1 MNISLY
7 LKYQKSFFYAKYYDV
22 HDEIRE
28 TSNYLSKLFSRYNL
42 TDSAY
47 KYQDIYITIQDSLF
61 NSDKIRSLQIA
72 TIQENIK
79 QEKIREKIQKEH
91 EERNNNLILAAIGFF
106 IPQMRQT
113 SADPWTNGLGFLSV
127 SSYRIKL
134 I

>member
-1 MNISLY
+1 MAYSFTKRLQFASL
-7 LKYQKSFFYAKYYDV
+7 SFSLARPCLENSKKKG
-22 HDEIRE
+22 RE

-79 QEKIREKIQKEH
+79 QEKIREKIIKKNTYHQ
-91 EERNNNLILAAIGFF
+91 NL
-106 IPQMRQT
+106 M
-113 SADPWTNGLGFLSV
+113 
-127 SSYRIKL
+127 
-134 I
+134 